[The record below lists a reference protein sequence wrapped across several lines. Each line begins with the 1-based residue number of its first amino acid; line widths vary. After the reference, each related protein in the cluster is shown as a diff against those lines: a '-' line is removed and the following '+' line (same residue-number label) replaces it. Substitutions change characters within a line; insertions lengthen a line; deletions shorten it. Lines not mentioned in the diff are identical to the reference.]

1 VTDDRLSYLT
11 NLLRVGRA
19 TLYAL
24 DRAIRYE
31 PAPRRRGALEAE
43 RGAVAADV
51 DRLEAVLGV

>member
-1 VTDDRLSYLT
+1 MTDDRLSYLT

-31 PAPRRRGALEAE
+31 PSPRRVGALEAE
-43 RGAVAADV
+43 RRAVAADV
-51 DRLEAVLGV
+51 ARLELVLGV